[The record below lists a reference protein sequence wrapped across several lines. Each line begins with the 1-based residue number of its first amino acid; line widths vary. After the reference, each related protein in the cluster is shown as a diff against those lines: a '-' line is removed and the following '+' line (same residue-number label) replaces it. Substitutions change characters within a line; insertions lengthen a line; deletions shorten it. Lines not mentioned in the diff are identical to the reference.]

1 MSTDAENAE
10 GTETIEGPPPVDR
23 IEQAERFRAMHEGP
37 EPLLLPNAWDAGS
50 AKLLVSMGFKAIA
63 TTSSGF
69 AASLGRLDGTAVD
82 DEALS
87 NAAAIIK
94 VVGEVPVSADL
105 ENGFGD
111 EPSVIR
117 RTMLNALSVGL
128 SGCSI
133 EDYSGRADDPIYD
146 LKLAAER
153 IEVAASMAHRG
164 PVRMVLTARA
174 ENHLHGRHDLGDTIA
189 RLQAYQEAG
198 ADVLYAPGLTA
209 LDDIRSVVTSVDRP
223 LNVLALPGGPTVAE
237 LAEAGVRRISVG
249 GAFAFAAYGALVE
262 AAREFLDQGTYGF
275 WERTK
280 AGRAAVQE
288 AFG

>member
-1 MSTDAENAE
+1 MTDTEN
-10 GTETIEGPPPVDR
+10 TPTVDR
-23 IEQAERFRAMHEGP
+23 VEQAERFLALHQGP
-37 EPLLLPNAWDAGS
+37 EPLLMPNAWDGGS
-50 AKLLVSMGFKAIA
+50 GKLLVSMGFKAVA

-69 AASLGRLDGTAVD
+69 AAALGRLDGTAVD

-94 VVGEVPVSADL
+94 TVGDTPVSADL

-117 RTMLNALSVGL
+117 RTLLNALSVGL

-133 EDYSGRADDPIYD
+133 EDYSGRPDDPIYD
-146 LKLAAER
+146 IKLATER

-174 ENHLHGRHDLGDTIA
+174 ENHIRGRDDLADTIA
-189 RLQAYQEAG
+189 RLQAFQEAG
-198 ADVLYAPGLTA
+198 ADVLFAPGLTK
-209 LDDIRSVVTSVDRP
+209 LEDIRSVVQSVDRP
-223 LNVLALPGGPTVAE
+223 VNVLALPNGPTVAE

-262 AAREFLDQGTYGF
+262 SARELLDQGTYGF
-275 WERTK
+275 WERAK
-280 AGRAAVQE
+280 VGRAAAQE
-288 AFG
+288 AFKPAS

>member
-1 MSTDAENAE
+1 MTDAETRNE
-10 GTETIEGPPPVDR
+10 PVVDR
-23 IEQAERFRAMHEGP
+23 IEQAERFRAMHDGP
-37 EPLLLPNAWDAGS
+37 EPLLIPNAWDPGS
-50 AKLLVSMGFKAIA
+50 ARLLVSLGFRAIA

-69 AASLGRLDGTAVD
+69 AASLGRLDGTALD

-94 VVGEVPVSADL
+94 VLGEVPLSADL

-117 RTMLNALSVGL
+117 RTMLNALALGL

-133 EDYSGRADDPIYD
+133 EDHTGRADDPIYD
-146 LKLAAER
+146 IKLATER

-174 ENHLHGRHDLGDTIA
+174 ENHLHGRNDLDDTIA
-189 RLQAYQEAG
+189 RLQAFQEAG
-198 ADVLYAPGLTA
+198 ADVLYAPGLTK
-209 LDDIRSVVTSVDRP
+209 LEDIRSVVTSVDRP
-223 LNVLALPGGPTVAE
+223 VNVLALPGGPTVAE

-249 GAFAFAAYGALVE
+249 GAFAFNAYGALVE
-262 AAREFLDQGTYGF
+262 AARELLDKGTYGF
-275 WERTK
+275 WDRAK
-280 AGRAAVQE
+280 AGRAAAQE